1 MGNADTLGAGRELA
15 VTVDLL
21 GGVALTG
28 VLACAWDLRT
38 GRIPNTVTL
47 GSAAL
52 AAVVHASQGGVQGVV
67 FGLGGCALGLAL
79 FLPWFLMGAM
89 GGGDVKLMAA
99 FGAWLGPVQVVWA
112 CLYAMAAGGVLAAA
126 VLIARRQQAPRA
138 IRYALPMAVGVA
150 LSLWLD

>member
-1 MGNADTLGAGRELA
+1 VTADLY
-15 VTVDLL
+15 

-28 VLACAWDLRT
+28 ILACAWDLRT
-38 GRIPNTVTL
+38 GRIPNALTL

-52 AAVVHASQGGVQGVV
+52 AAVVHVSQGGVQGATFVLV
-67 FGLGGCALGLAL
+67 GCAVGLAL

-99 FGAWLGPVQVVWA
+99 FGAWLGPVQVIWA

-126 VLIARRQQAPRA
+126 VLIARRQRAPRA